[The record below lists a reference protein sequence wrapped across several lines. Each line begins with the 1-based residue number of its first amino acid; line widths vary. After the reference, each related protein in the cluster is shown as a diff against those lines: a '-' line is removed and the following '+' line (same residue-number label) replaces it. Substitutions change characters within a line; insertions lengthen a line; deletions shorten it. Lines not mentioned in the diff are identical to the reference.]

1 MPMRS
6 IVVDKVSRPKTA
18 TDRTSTPDVLSI
30 RLQPLR
36 RRSRASRRS
45 RWQTFRRLPVSG
57 LLCDR
62 GTTHELTEQLAKE
75 FSVIN

>member
-1 MPMRS
+1 MTSYVTSLDGTQIAFERLGEGPP
-6 IVVDKVSRPKTA
+6 VVV
-18 TDRTSTPDVLSI
+18 
-30 RLQPLR
+30 
-36 RRSRASRRS
+36 
-45 RWQTFRRLPVSG
+45 VSG